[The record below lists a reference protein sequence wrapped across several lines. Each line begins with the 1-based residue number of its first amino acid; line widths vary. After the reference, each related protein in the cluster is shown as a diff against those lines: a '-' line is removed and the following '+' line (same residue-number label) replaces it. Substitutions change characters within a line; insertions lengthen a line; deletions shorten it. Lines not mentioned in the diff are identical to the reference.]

1 MYLPALYDSFLEI
14 NTIVLE
20 SIPEMPDTHLDYFK
34 ELIFGM
40 IKVLTL
46 FDNGDHPF
54 HEHRDLTHERLDKTL
69 DELIK
74 KDYLK

>member
-20 SIPEMPDTHLDYFK
+20 SVLEIPDTHLDYFK

-40 IKVLTL
+40 IKVVTL
-46 FDNGDHPF
+46 FDNSEHPF
-54 HEHRDLTHERLDKTL
+54 HEHRDLTHRRLDETL
-69 DELIK
+69 TRLIL
-74 KDYLK
+74 KDYK